1 MDDDVMKLGLLMES
15 VQSLQALA
23 DRALKDLALRTGEI
37 DAIVRT
43 ETRRAVSEELQA
55 FSLETRGAIAG
66 LRQVKR
72 AVAVRVGFWSLVSAV
87 VSALLAL
94 GTQWVLL
101 PSPGELAR
109 LRTAHA
115 DLIATVARLEKAG
128 GKVDLRRCG
137 QPERLCVRVD
147 KRAPVYGEAADY
159 FVAKGY

>member
-1 MDDDVMKLGLLMES
+1 MDDDVMKSGLLMES

-23 DRALKDLALRTGEI
+23 DRALKDLALRIGEI

-43 ETRRAVSEELQA
+43 EIRRTVSEELQA

-72 AVAVRVGFWSLVSAV
+72 AVAVRVGFWSMVSAV

-115 DLIATVARLEKAG
+115 DLIATVVRLEKAG